1 MDADI
6 VMSPEYDAG
15 DVDCNVEAC
24 CPCWEW
30 LSRLGRS
37 RRRNAHGWRPDAKV
51 TTPKKRK
58 AVTFALDWDEQYDAV
73 LCSRCRDHM
82 QTHYHGELCG
92 RCGAIFTINVTLHA
106 KRWLI

>member
-6 VMSPEYDAG
+6 VMSPEYDAV

-24 CPCWEW
+24 SPCWQW

-37 RRRNAHGWRPDAKV
+37 RRRRNAHGGYPDAKV

-58 AVTFALDWDEQYDAV
+58 AVTFALDWDERMTRPCVYGVEITCKGIIMANCV
-73 LCSRCRDHM
+73 AGVEPFLP
-82 QTHYHGELCG
+82 
-92 RCGAIFTINVTLHA
+92 
-106 KRWLI
+106 